1 MAKIS
6 WRPGTLMAPLPP
18 VLVSC
23 GTMEN
28 PNVMTAAWTGVL
40 CSDPVLVYVSLRPSR
55 YSHEII
61 SQTKEFVINLPTVTL
76 AKQVDMCGV
85 KSGRNVNKF
94 ELTGLT
100 AAPCF
105 KIAAP
110 QVVESPISLECR
122 VLEIKRL
129 GTEDKPATH
138 DMFLAEVLSVNVD
151 EEYLDENNALHLEK
165 AGLLAYAHGFYYALG
180 KQLGKFGWSVEKAA
194 TKRKR
199 NEKEKAEKAEKAEKK
214 KSFAKRGDFKRKD
227 FKKDGIEDKKE
238 FKPRRRKFGEPKEFK
253 ADGRKTFKRGTAER
267 KPFKKRTPAEYK
279 PAEYRTPRKTLTLKK

>member
-100 AAPCF
+100 AAPCSE
-105 KIAAP
+105 IAAP
-110 QVVESPISLECR
+110 QVAESPISLECR
-122 VLEIKRL
+122 VLEIKSL
-129 GTEDKPATH
+129 GTEAKPATH

-214 KSFAKRGDFKRKD
+214 KSFAKRKD
-227 FKKDGIEDKKE
+227 FKKDGRKDGREDKKE

-253 ADGRKTFKRGTAER
+253 ADGRKSFKRGNSER
-267 KPFKKRTPAEYK
+267 KPFKKRIPAEYK
-279 PAEYRTPRKTLTLKK
+279 PAERKAPRKTLTLKK

>member
-1 MAKIS
+1 MTKIS

-23 GTMEN
+23 GTIEK

-40 CSDPVLVYVSLRPSR
+40 CSDPTLVYVSLRPSR

-61 SQTKEFVINLPTVTL
+61 SQTKEFVINLPTVAL

-100 AAPCF
+100 AAPCS

-110 QVVESPISLECR
+110 QVAESPISLECR
-122 VLEIKRL
+122 VLEIKHL
-129 GTEDKPATH
+129 GTETQPATH
-138 DMFLAEVLSVNVD
+138 DMFLAEVLSVNID
-151 EEYLDENNALHLEK
+151 DQYLDENNALHLEK

-180 KQLGKFGWSVEKAA
+180 KQLGKFGWSVEKDA

-199 NEKEKAEKAEKAEKK
+199 AAKEKAEKSEKK
-214 KSFAKRGDFKRKD
+214 KAFAKHSDFKRKN
-227 FKKDGIEDKKE
+227 FKKDGREDKKE
-238 FKPRRRKFGEPKEFK
+238 FKPHRRKFGEPKEFK
-253 ADGRKTFKRGTAER
+253 ADERKAFKRGTTER

-279 PAEYRTPRKTLTLKK
+279 PAERRTPRKTLTLKK

>member
-23 GTMEN
+23 GTMDN

-61 SQTKEFVINLPTVTL
+61 SQTKEFVINLPTAAL

-85 KSGRNVNKF
+85 KSGRTVNKF

-100 AAPCF
+100 AAPCSE
-105 KIAAP
+105 IAAP
-110 QVVESPISLECR
+110 QVAESPISLECR
-122 VLEIKRL
+122 VLEIKHL
-129 GTEDKPATH
+129 GTEAKPATH

-151 EEYLDENNALHLEK
+151 EEYLDENGALHLEK

-199 NEKEKAEKAEKAEKK
+199 NEKEKAEKSEKK
-214 KSFAKRGDFKRKD
+214 KAFAKRSDFKRKD
-227 FKKDGIEDKKE
+227 FKKDGREDKKE

-253 ADGRKTFKRGTAER
+253 ADGRKAFKRGTAER

-279 PAEYRTPRKTLTLKK
+279 TAERRTPRKTLTLKK

>member
-110 QVVESPISLECR
+110 QVAESPISLECR

-151 EEYLDENNALHLEK
+151 EEYLDENGALHLEK

-199 NEKEKAEKAEKAEKK
+199 NEKEKAEKAEKKK
-214 KSFAKRGDFKRKD
+214 AFAKRSDFKRKD
-227 FKKDGIEDKKE
+227 FKKDGREDKKE

-253 ADGRKTFKRGTAER
+253 ADGRKAFKRGTAER

-279 PAEYRTPRKTLTLKK
+279 PAERRTPRKTLTLKK